1 MSNPILA
8 IASCRVSSDEQL
20 KNNSH
25 NRQRDSVIAA
35 AERLGVAIAENGWW
49 SGSVSSKHGNNL
61 NRKDI
66 HEMLDFCDKN
76 KNVKYLIVDEPDRF
90 MRSSDEAIYITMQFK
105 LKGVKVWYASDDSLN
120 TDDMAAK
127 LMKFMKYFVAEG
139 SNEERQRKSI
149 AGQTKALQDGRYTFV
164 PKPGYKKGQRV
175 GIHEV
180 DPIKGRALRKVLLD
194 VAYRR
199 VTPSQGLI
207 DLNKSDFMSEGH
219 SLYKMDKFR
228 KIATDSFYAGV
239 VEINK
244 QVQVRNEKGLHEPLI
259 SLDEHLMIVDI
270 FLNKRKNQK
279 GPRKNGNPLF
289 PVSNKVICEL
299 CADANNGRYV
309 GLELHNGKNTGKIY
323 EKYRCRSCKRYI
335 SKDELHG
342 SIEKQFSTKPMSEK
356 GRNDV
361 LDALD
366 TVWNREAKQLL
377 QNKSR
382 IEHSIKATKATI
394 SNRAL
399 AAIDPSNSM
408 IKDEI
413 LSEIEK
419 NKQEL
424 IDHEKS
430 LRELSITEAS
440 DRREFMEF
448 AYDFIENMGSNFLDP
463 TVVSSENRERCKQIV
478 FPAGFWVNE
487 DNKVYT
493 PEISELYRLATI
505 EKDTEVSDNSLMVRV
520 KRL

>member
-1 MSNPILA
+1 MTKQILA

-20 KNNSH
+20 KNNSL
-25 NRQRDSVIAA
+25 NRQRDAVLAA
-35 AERLGVAIAENGWW
+35 AKRLGVEIAEGGWW

-66 HEMLDFCDKN
+66 HQMLDFCDKN
-76 KNVKYLIVDEPDRF
+76 KSVKYLIVDEPDRF

-105 LKGVKVWYASDDSLN
+105 LKGVRVWYASDDSLN

-164 PKPGYKKGQRV
+164 PKPGYKKGQQV

-180 DPIKGRALRKVLLD
+180 DPIKGKALRKVLLD
-194 VAYRR
+194 IAYRR
-199 VTPSQGLI
+199 VTPSQGLV
-207 DLNKSDFMSEGH
+207 DLNKSDFMNAGH

-259 SLDEHLMIVDI
+259 SLEEHLMIVDI

-289 PVSNKVICEL
+289 PVSNKVICEQ
-299 CADANNGRYV
+299 CADASNGRYV
-309 GLELHNGKNTGKIY
+309 GLELHNGKNTGKVY

-335 SKDELHG
+335 SKAELHEA
-342 SIEKQFSTKPMSEK
+342 IERQFSDNPMSTQGK
-356 GRNDV
+356 TDV

-366 TVWNREAKQLL
+366 IVWRQESKQLL
-377 QNKSR
+377 QDKAR
-382 IEHSIKATKATI
+382 IEHAISAIKATI
-394 SNRAL
+394 SSRAI
-399 AAIDPSNSM
+399 AAIEPSNVS

-413 LSEIEK
+413 MAEIEK
-419 NKQEL
+419 NKN
-424 IDHEKS
+424 
-430 LRELSITEAS
+430 ELSEQEKNLRNLTVSEAN
-440 DRREFMEF
+440 DKREFLEF
-448 AYDFIENMGSNFLDP
+448 AYDFIENTGSNFLDS
-463 TVVSSENRERCKQIV
+463 TLVSAENRERCKLIA
-478 FPAGFWVNE
+478 FPAGFWVDE
-487 DNKVYT
+487 SNKVYT
-493 PEISELYRLATI
+493 PEISELYRLALK

-520 KRL
+520 RRL